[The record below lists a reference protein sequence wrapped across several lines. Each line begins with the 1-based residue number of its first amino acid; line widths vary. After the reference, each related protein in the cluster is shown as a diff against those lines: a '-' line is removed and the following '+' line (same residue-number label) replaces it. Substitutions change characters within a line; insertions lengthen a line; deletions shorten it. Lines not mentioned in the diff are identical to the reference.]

1 MRRGFLPIPDHESND
16 TTMTIETVITIGA
29 IGLLIALSGFFSGSE
44 TALTAASRPRI
55 QHLAGAG
62 DRRAR
67 AVARLIDDR
76 ERLIGAILLGNNG
89 VNILAS
95 ALATSLLISV
105 VGDAGVAYATIGM
118 TFVILVFAEVLP
130 KTYAIRNADRAAL
143 RVAPVLGPIVWLLS
157 PIVGAVRLVV
167 SATLHAAGASQE
179 PRTASAAEEE
189 LRGTI
194 ALQAEEGAMVKRE
207 RDMLH
212 SILDLEDIDVGTV
225 MTHRKAMEMIDA
237 DAAPAAVLDQ
247 VLRSPYTRLP
257 VWKDEPDNVVGVLHT
272 KDLLRAA
279 HANLDDLDRLDVMTI
294 VTPPWFV
301 PETTPLDE
309 QLDAFRERR
318 AHFAFIV
325 DEYGSLMGLV
335 TLEDIIEEIVGE
347 IVDEHDIARGDVVE
361 RPDGSFLVP
370 GTAAIRDLNR
380 RYEWSFP
387 DEEAATIAGLVL
399 SEAQEIPE
407 IGDSFTL
414 YGFKVEVRAR
424 KRNQITR
431 LRVVPQPREGT
442 GPGT

>member
-1 MRRGFLPIPDHESND
+1 M
-16 TTMTIETVITIGA
+16 TTEIAISIGA
-29 IGLLIALSGFFSGSE
+29 IGLLIALSSFFAGSE

-55 QHLAGAG
+55 HHLAGAG

-76 ERLIGAILLGNNG
+76 ERLIGAVLLGNNA

-95 ALATSLLISV
+95 ALATSVLISF
-105 VGDAGVAYATIGM
+105 VGDAGVAYAAIGM
-118 TFVILVFAEVLP
+118 TLIILVFAEVLP
-130 KTYAIRNADRAAL
+130 KTYAIRDADRVAL

-157 PIVGAVRLVV
+157 PVVGAVRLVV
-167 SATLHAAGASQE
+167 SATLGAAGASQG

-194 ALQAEEGAMVKRE
+194 ALQAEEGAMVKHE

-212 SILDLEDIDVGTV
+212 SILDLEDVEVGAV
-225 MTHRKAMEMIDA
+225 MTHRKTMEMIDG
-237 DAAPAAVLDQ
+237 DAAPANILDQ
-247 VLRSPYTRLP
+247 VVRSPYTRLP
-257 VWKDEPDNVVGVLHT
+257 VWQGEPDNIVGVLHA
-272 KDLLRAA
+272 KDLLRAV
-279 HANLDDLDRLDVMTI
+279 HANLADPGRLDVMAI
-294 VTPPWFV
+294 VSEPWFV

-309 QLDAFRERR
+309 QLDAFRRR
-318 AHFAFIV
+318 RTHFAFIV

-347 IVDEHDIARGDVVE
+347 IADEHDIAGGEVVE
-361 RPDGSFLVP
+361 RPDGSFLIP

-380 RYEWSFP
+380 QYDWDLP

-399 SEAQEIPE
+399 HEAQEIPE
-407 IGDSFTL
+407 IGESFSL
-414 YGFKVEVRAR
+414 YGFTFEVRTR

-431 LRVVPQPREGT
+431 LRVIPP
-442 GPGT
+442 PGGGGNADA

>member
-1 MRRGFLPIPDHESND
+1 M
-16 TTMTIETVITIGA
+16 TTVTAISIGA

-55 QHLAGAG
+55 HHLAGAG

-67 AVARLIDDR
+67 AVARLTDDR
-76 ERLIGAILLGNNG
+76 ERLIGAILLGNNT

-95 ALATSLLISV
+95 ALATSMLISV

-118 TFVILVFAEVLP
+118 TLVILVFAEVLP
-130 KTYAIRNADRAAL
+130 KTYAIRDADRFAL

-167 SATLHAAGASQE
+167 SATLSVAGASQG
-179 PRTASAAEEE
+179 PRTASAAQEE

-194 ALQAEEGAMVKRE
+194 ALQAQEGAMVKHE
-207 RDMLH
+207 RDMLD
-212 SILDLEDIDVGTV
+212 SILDLEEVEVGAV
-225 MTHRKAMEMIDA
+225 MTHRKTMEMIDA
-237 DAAPAAVLDQ
+237 GAAPAGILDQ
-247 VLRSPYTRLP
+247 VVRSPYTRLP
-257 VWKDEPDNVVGVLHT
+257 VWKDEPDNIVGVLHA
-272 KDLLRAA
+272 KDLLRAV
-279 HANLDDLDRLDVMTI
+279 HANLDDLDRLDVMAI
-294 VTPPWFV
+294 VTEPWFV
-301 PETTPLDE
+301 PETTPLKE

-318 AHFAFIV
+318 VHFAFIV

-347 IVDEHDIARGDVVE
+347 IVDEHDIALGEAVE
-361 RPDGSFLVP
+361 TPDGSFLVP

-380 RYEWSFP
+380 QYDWELP

-399 SEAQEIPE
+399 NEAQEIPE
-407 IGDSFTL
+407 IGESFSL
-414 YGFKVEVRAR
+414 YGFTFEILGS

-431 LRVVPQPREGT
+431 LRVIPPPRDAGD
-442 GPGT
+442 GDA

>member
-1 MRRGFLPIPDHESND
+1 M
-16 TTMTIETVITIGA
+16 TTEIAISIGA

-55 QHLAGAG
+55 HHLAGAG

-67 AVARLIDDR
+67 AVARLTDDR
-76 ERLIGAILLGNNG
+76 ERLIGAILLGNNA

-95 ALATSLLISV
+95 ALATSVLISV

-118 TFVILVFAEVLP
+118 TLVIVVFAEVLP
-130 KTYAIRNADRAAL
+130 KTYALRNADRFAL
-143 RVAPVLGPIVWLLS
+143 RVAPVLGPIVWLLT
-157 PIVGAVRLVV
+157 PIVGALRLVV
-167 SATLHAAGASQE
+167 SATLGAADASQG

-194 ALQAEEGAMVKRE
+194 ALQAQEGEMVKHE

-212 SILDLEDIDVGTV
+212 SILDLDEVDVGAV
-225 MTHRKAMEMIDA
+225 MTHRKTMEMIDA
-237 DAAPAAVLDQ
+237 GAAPAAILDQ
-247 VLRSPYTRLP
+247 VVRSPYTRLP
-257 VWKDEPDNVVGVLHT
+257 VWKDEPDNIVGVLHA

-279 HANLDDLDRLDVMTI
+279 HANLADLDSLDVMAI
-294 VTPPWFV
+294 VTAPWFV
-301 PETTPLDE
+301 PETTPLKE

-347 IVDEHDIARGDVVE
+347 IVDEHDVDEHDVALGEAVE
-361 RPDGSFLVP
+361 RPDGSFLIP

-380 RYEWSFP
+380 QYDWDLP

-399 SEAQEIPE
+399 HEVQEIPE
-407 IGDSFTL
+407 IGESFSF
-414 YGFKVEVRAR
+414 YGFTFEVQAR
-424 KRNQITR
+424 KRNQITS
-431 LRVVPQPREGT
+431 LRVIPRRRDDSG
-442 GPGT
+442 GV

>member
-1 MRRGFLPIPDHESND
+1 M
-16 TTMTIETVITIGA
+16 TTEIAISIGA

-55 QHLAGAG
+55 HHLAGAG

-67 AVARLIDDR
+67 AVARLTDDR
-76 ERLIGAILLGNNG
+76 ERLIGAILLGNNA

-95 ALATSLLISV
+95 ALATSVLISF

-118 TFVILVFAEVLP
+118 TLVIVVFAEVLP
-130 KTYAIRNADRAAL
+130 KTYALRDADRFAL
-143 RVAPVLGPIVWLLS
+143 RVAPVLGPIVWLLT

-167 SATLHAAGASQE
+167 SATLGAAGASHG

-194 ALQAEEGAMVKRE
+194 ALQAQEGAMVKHE

-212 SILDLEDIDVGTV
+212 SILDLDEVDVGAV
-225 MTHRKAMEMIDA
+225 MTHRKTMEMIDA
-237 DAAPAAVLDQ
+237 GAAPAAILDQ
-247 VLRSPYTRLP
+247 VVRSPYTRLP
-257 VWKDEPDNVVGVLHT
+257 VWQDEPDNVVGVLHA
-272 KDLLRAA
+272 KDLLRAV
-279 HANLDDLDRLDVMTI
+279 HANLADLDSLDVMAI
-294 VTPPWFV
+294 VTAPWFV
-301 PETTPLDE
+301 PETTPLKE

-347 IVDEHDIARGDVVE
+347 IVDEHDIDEHDIALGEVVE
-361 RPDGSFLVP
+361 RPDGSFLIP

-380 RYEWSFP
+380 QYDWDLP

-399 SEAQEIPE
+399 HEVQEIPE
-407 IGDSFTL
+407 IGESFSF
-414 YGFKVEVRAR
+414 YGFTFEVQTR
-424 KRNQITR
+424 KRNQITS
-431 LRVVPQPREGT
+431 LRVIPRHRDESG
-442 GPGT
+442 GA